1 MDNELA
7 TFFAD
12 LQQTMEAALSEAG
25 RLSQAAIEDLDKSA
39 GLDAKIQALLNRY
52 EHEAR
57 RAAEAAADEWWENLV
72 QRQVNNG

>member
-7 TFFAD
+7 AFFAD
-12 LQQTMEAALSEAG
+12 LQETMRAALSEVG
-25 RLSQAAIEDLDKSA
+25 RLNQAATEDLDKSA

-57 RAAEAAADEWWENLV
+57 RAAEAAADEWWDNLV
-72 QRQVNNG
+72 RED

>member
-7 TFFAD
+7 AFFAD
-12 LQQTMEAALSEAG
+12 LQQTMQASISEAR
-25 RLSQAAIEDLDKSA
+25 RLSQAAIADLEKSA
-39 GLDAKIQALLNRY
+39 GLEAKTQALLNRY

-72 QRQVNNG
+72 QHPVNNG